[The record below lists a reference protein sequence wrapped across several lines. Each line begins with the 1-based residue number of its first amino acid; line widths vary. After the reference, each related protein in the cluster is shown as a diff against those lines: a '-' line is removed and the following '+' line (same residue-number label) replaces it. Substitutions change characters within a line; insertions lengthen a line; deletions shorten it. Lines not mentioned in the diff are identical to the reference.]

1 MERRYVV
8 KWADEWAQ
16 WEVIDTFAA
25 QYTIDDDYLCRR
37 GLFTTRLNAQQE
49 ADRLEGLRV
58 S

>member
-16 WEVIDTFAA
+16 WEVIDTIAA
-25 QYTIDDDYLCRR
+25 QYTIDDDLCRR

-49 ADRLEGLRV
+49 ADRLEANRV